1 MNITEYDDNE
11 GDIIFLIGSERRKE
25 ILDKL
30 RANKIVA
37 RCDNSDTSFCK
48 IIAACSIE
56 QLNQALE
63 DLPD

>member
-30 RANKIVA
+30 RAN
-37 RCDNSDTSFCK
+37 
-48 IIAACSIE
+48 
-56 QLNQALE
+56 
-63 DLPD
+63 